1 MIKDVLILQKRE
13 LDSLLQEKYIE
24 RENIKLDLSNTLIKV
39 IIGPRRAGKSFFSL
53 HALNKKDKFGY
64 VNFDDEKLIE
74 TEDYDEII
82 SAVNSLYGNPKTLF
96 LDEIQK
102 TPQIITCL
110 RYFYEKM
117 PELPVICAGSLL
129 DLALTNINFSIPVG
143 RIEYLYLGPMSF
155 QAFLLAIG
163 KKQLLEFIK
172 NYQLQDELPI
182 AIHQTLIEML
192 KIYFIVGGLPE
203 SVAQYAVN
211 NNFIESQRIKS
222 GLINSYQE
230 DFAKY
235 ASVAQ
240 QQRMR
245 LVFNKIPQILGEK
258 FKYSNISR
266 EDKSTVIKEA
276 LNNLVL
282 SRIINKVNHTNAN
295 GLPLG
300 AESNE
305 DHFKTYFLDLGLVT
319 SILDLNI
326 LNFSSQEDLT
336 IINSGKIAE
345 QFIAQHLLYF
355 HELYEDPKLYYWNR
369 EQKGSSAEIDFI
381 VALNGKIIPIE
392 VKAGSSGSLKSLH
405 YFLNEKHLNLGVR
418 FCSQKPSVL
427 QEQRSLSLGGVVK
440 YKLLSLPLYL
450 VEELERF
457 LQKFL

>member
-1 MIKDVLILQKRE
+1 MSILHRFELQYLNDWLNRSNRKPLIIRGARQVGKSTLVQLFAK
-13 LDSLLQEKYIE
+13 QQQ
-24 RENIKLDLSNTLIKV
+24 LDLIVIDFEQIPENASLFNSNDPKTIINLISVRLNKD
-39 IIGPRRAGKSFFSL
+39 IDPK
-53 HALNKKDKFGY
+53 HAL
-64 VNFDDEKLIE
+64 
-74 TEDYDEII
+74 
-82 SAVNSLYGNPKTLF
+82 LF

>member
-1 MIKDVLILQKRE
+1 
-13 LDSLLQEKYIE
+13 
-24 RENIKLDLSNTLIKV
+24 
-39 IIGPRRAGKSFFSL
+39 
-53 HALNKKDKFGY
+53 
-64 VNFDDEKLIE
+64 
-74 TEDYDEII
+74 
-82 SAVNSLYGNPKTLF
+82 
-96 LDEIQK
+96 
-102 TPQIITCL
+102 
-110 RYFYEKM
+110 
-117 PELPVICAGSLL
+117 
-129 DLALTNINFSIPVG
+129 
-143 RIEYLYLGPMSF
+143 
-155 QAFLLAIG
+155 
-163 KKQLLEFIK
+163 
-172 NYQLQDELPI
+172 
-182 AIHQTLIEML
+182 
-192 KIYFIVGGLPE
+192 
-203 SVAQYAVN
+203 
-211 NNFIESQRIKS
+211 
-222 GLINSYQE
+222 
-230 DFAKY
+230 
-235 ASVAQ
+235 
-240 QQRMR
+240 MR